1 MKNRS
6 FMQEIIKET
15 NNHKRNKSTLFAM
28 FLGVYLIPGTALGLT
43 ANDVLQKMGDR
54 ESAAYI
60 IASVEMAAFLA
71 KVNGD
76 KERSA
81 CIMNWWFD
89 TPATKRKVIA
99 VFERFSDRA
108 PQPILYVLM
117 NKACGDPKSAAK

>member
-1 MKNRS
+1 MWETARRLFLFTPS
-6 FMQEIIKET
+6 F
-15 NNHKRNKSTLFAM
+15 LA
-28 FLGVYLIPGTALGLT
+28 LYLIAFPAAALT
-43 ANDVLQKMGDR
+43 AQDVLEKMSPDERG
-54 ESAAYI
+54 AYL

-89 TPATKRKVIA
+89 TPATNGRVVA

-117 NKACGDPKSAAK
+117 NKACGKPTTAVK